1 VHFLNGPLIELESY
15 PGNNYTVIEGEAVM
29 LRSNKVFNEVRYKIA
44 REALSGIKVAV
55 LARKYEVSP
64 KSINDWVR
72 EYREKFGDENIP
84 SPDEQIQEMKRL
96 QEIEEKYE
104 KAVKVLGAKELE
116 IEILRELL
124 KKSNPAYL
132 KNSR

>member
-1 VHFLNGPLIELESY
+1 
-15 PGNNYTVIEGEAVM
+15 M